1 MYKTLGLV
9 QEINGFYNFKP
20 YYDISNGKIQ
30 ELYDQDLRAILPGSD
45 YLNINLSFSYAEKN
59 TMEATFFDNSL
70 FVVEFDQNDLEDNLN
85 GYGELN
91 PTAYKVNAL
100 KLYDEGRI
108 NFLEQYGYYY
118 VIPVQNIKTD
128 IESSEIVEIDDPNV
142 EIGQEVFL
150 YYKDGIFIGPY
161 MVRERQYDGKLVVN
175 TGFKKEKYILQGY
188 RESNT
193 NSTNIKNDFYDPSA
207 LIRVIDIIDID
218 DTVKIDMADDNALME
233 MFVDISGSKTAV
245 DGKLDISDTESI
257 LKKFNNSMLSGN
269 LITEEIRKKRL
280 AKIKELITS
289 QIEQEDTVKGISEDL
304 TKITF
309 NLLERY
315 KGTKEGRELFE
326 KFMEQS
332 PELSRS
338 VRNAKEAEK
347 TIITLQDKLKAMREQ
362 IAELENEN
370 KILAKDIKNEDDVK
384 TADATLV
391 MENKELKKKVE
402 NLEGN
407 EALKNE
413 AEEIKKD
420 IDLLTLHKE
429 KLEQG
434 NEELE
439 DRVSNNIDEI
449 NQKMYDSVVDGF
461 IANKIAEASAQWMEK
476 KSKGLYEKMANELK
490 TLEFAE
496 LDKKQIV
503 EYLYENIHKVRP
515 TYDKNSIINMAI
527 CFTQGFLTVLSG
539 VPGCGK
545 TSICNIFADVLG
557 LKKIKKMVDAVDN
570 IDASRFI
577 QVSVERGWTS
587 KRDFIGYFNPL
598 TKTFD
603 KNNKQVYDALHMLD
617 QEIKEDINGM
627 PMYILLDEANLSP
640 MEYYWAD
647 FMNLC
652 DGITD
657 SSIVNLG
664 GESIFNVPE
673 SLHFMATINNDH
685 TTENLSPRLIDRSWI
700 ITLPKNKNFL
710 TVESIDDED
719 IKLISWKTMD
729 DAFNQK
735 GFYNIED
742 SSVKQRFEQVAK
754 AFENNN
760 INVSHRTYEAVMKY
774 CNSGIDLFEEDTIS
788 RSPETI
794 ALDYAISQKLLPKIA
809 GYGEEYEAWLLEI
822 ADLFER
828 ETYSQSAEIVKD
840 IIAKGNTKM
849 KYYEFFN

>member
-20 YYDISNGKIQ
+20 YYDMSNGRIE
-30 ELYDQDLRAILPGSD
+30 ELYDQDLRDMLPGSD
-45 YLNINLSFSYAEKN
+45 YLNINLSFKMAEKS
-59 TMEATFFDNSL
+59 TMDATFFDNSMC
-70 FVVEFDQNDLEDNLN
+70 VVEFNHNDLEDNLN
-85 GYGELN
+85 NHGELN

-100 KLYDEGRI
+100 KMYDEGRI

-118 VIPVQNIKTD
+118 VVPAQNIKTD
-128 IESSEIVEIDDPNV
+128 IETSEIVEISDENV
-142 EIGQEVFL
+142 DIGQEVFL

-161 MVRERQYDGKLVVN
+161 LVRERQYDGKLVVN

-188 RESNT
+188 KESNT
-193 NSTNIKNDFYDPSA
+193 NSTNIKNNFYDPSE
-207 LIRVIDIIDID
+207 LIRVIDVINTD
-218 DTVKIDMADDNALME
+218 DVVKIDLADDKALME
-233 MFVDISGSKTAV
+233 MFVDISGSTATV
-245 DGKLDISDTESI
+245 DGKMDISDTDNI
-257 LKKFNNSMLSGN
+257 LNKFDNSMLSGK
-269 LITEEIRKKRL
+269 LITEEIRTKRL
-280 AKIKELITS
+280 AKIKELVTS

-347 TIITLQDKLKAMREQ
+347 TIIVLQEKLKAMRKQ
-362 IAELENEN
+362 IADLETDN
-370 KILAKDIKNEDDVK
+370 KLLAKNAKNEINAEA
-384 TADATLV
+384 ADNALI
-391 MENKELKKKVE
+391 EQNKELQKKVA

-413 AEEIKKD
+413 AEEIKRD
-420 IDLLTLHKE
+420 IDQLTLHKE

-476 KSKGLYEKMANELK
+476 KSKGLYEKM
-490 TLEFAE
+490 LEQMKSLE
-496 LDKKQIV
+496 YQNLDKEEIV

-515 TYDKNSIINMAI
+515 TYDKNTIVNMAI

-545 TSICNIFADVLG
+545 TSICNIFAEVLG
-557 LKKIKKMVDAVDN
+557 LKKIRHMVDPVDK
-570 IDASRFI
+570 IDPSRFI

-617 QEIKEDINGM
+617 QETKEQIAGM

-657 SSIVNLG
+657 DSMVNLG
-664 GESIFNVPE
+664 GESIFSIPE

-710 TVESIDDED
+710 SVDGVEEED
-719 IKLISWKTMD
+719 VKLISWKTME

-735 GFYNIED
+735 GYYNIED

-760 INVSHRTYEAVMKY
+760 INISHRTYEAVMKY

-809 GYGEEYEAWLLEI
+809 GYGEEYEAWLMDI

-828 ETYSQSAEIVKD
+828 ETYSQSAQIVKD
-840 IIAKGNTKM
+840 IIARGNSKM

>member
-20 YYDISNGKIQ
+20 YYDITNGRIE
-30 ELYDQDLRAILPGSD
+30 ELYDQDLRAMLPGSE
-45 YLNINLSFSYAEKN
+45 YLNINLSFKMSEKS
-59 TMEATFFDNSL
+59 TMDATFFDNSMC
-70 FVVEFDQNDLEDNLN
+70 VVEFEASDLEDNLN
-85 GYGELN
+85 NYGQLN

-108 NFLEQYGYYY
+108 NFIEQYGYYY
-118 VIPVQNIKTD
+118 VVPAQNIKTD
-128 IESSEIVEIDDPNV
+128 ITTSEIVEINDDNV
-142 EIGQEVFL
+142 DINQEVFL
-150 YYKDGIFIGPY
+150 YYKDGIYIGPY
-161 MVRERQYDGKLVVN
+161 LVRERQYDGRLVVN

-188 RESNT
+188 KESNT
-193 NSTNIKNDFYDPSA
+193 NSTNIKNNFYDPSE
-207 LIRVIDIIDID
+207 LIRVIDIINPDDVVNID
-218 DTVKIDMADDNALME
+218 LADDKALME
-233 MFVDISGSKTAV
+233 MFVDISGSTATV
-245 DGKLDISDTESI
+245 DGKMDISDTENI
-257 LKKFNNSMLSGN
+257 LNKFDNSMLSGK
-269 LITEEIRKKRL
+269 LITEEIRTKRL
-280 AKIKELITS
+280 AKIKELVTS

-315 KGTKEGRELFE
+315 KGTKEGRQLFE

-347 TIITLQDKLKAMREQ
+347 TIIVLQEKLKSMREQ
-362 IAELENEN
+362 IACLETEN
-370 KILAKDIKNEDDVK
+370 KIFTRQAKNGNDDK
-384 TADATLV
+384 PADTTLIL
-391 MENKELKKKVE
+391 ENKELKKKVQE
-402 NLEGN
+402 LEGN
-407 EALKNE
+407 DGLKEE

-420 IDLLTLHKE
+420 IELLTLHKE

-439 DRVSNNIDEI
+439 ERVSNNIDEI

-476 KSKGLYEKMANELK
+476 KSKGLYAKMLEGLK
-490 TLEFAE
+490 AVEFEE
-496 LDKKQIV
+496 LDKQQIV
-503 EYLYENIHKVRP
+503 DYLYENIHKVRP
-515 TYDKNSIINMAI
+515 TYDKNTIINMAI

-557 LKKIKKMVDAVDN
+557 LKKIKRMVEAVDN
-570 IDASRFI
+570 IDPSRFI

-603 KNNKQVYDALHMLD
+603 KNNKQVYDALHILD
-617 QEIKEDINGM
+617 QEVKEDVSGM

-657 SSIVNLG
+657 ASMVNLG

-710 TVESIDDED
+710 TVENIEDED

-729 DAFNQK
+729 DTFNQK

-760 INVSHRTYEAVMKY
+760 INISHRTYEAVMKY

-809 GYGEEYEAWLLEI
+809 GYGEEYEGWLMEM

-828 ETYSQSAEIVKD
+828 ETYSQSAQIVKD